1 MLFHRSR
8 RPACRDIGNPYL
20 RAAHG
25 EVKIINKRCETDQMI
40 KRRSETATGDK
51 DIRDYPNSV
60 SQGAVKQGDV
70 PSSRPVAVPREI
82 VRPVVRHTLVAAA
95 KPVTALPVACGIAMK
110 T

>member
-1 MLFHRSR
+1 
-8 RPACRDIGNPYL
+8 
-20 RAAHG
+20 
-25 EVKIINKRCETDQMI
+25 MI

-70 PSSRPVAVPREI
+70 PSSRPVAVPPEI
-82 VRPVVRHTLVAAA
+82 VRPVVRHTLVAAIPHLPQIPPRGWVVAAA